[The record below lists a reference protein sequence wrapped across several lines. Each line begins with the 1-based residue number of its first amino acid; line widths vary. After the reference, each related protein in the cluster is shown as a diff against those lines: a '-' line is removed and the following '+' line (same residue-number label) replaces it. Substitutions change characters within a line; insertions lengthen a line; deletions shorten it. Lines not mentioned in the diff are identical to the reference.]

1 LGDEGACLLTSAIA
15 NVNTI
20 VSLDL
25 TSNQIGS
32 AGGAFIFTALKDNQS
47 IIDLNLS
54 SAEGL
59 ARNTLGPAGVKP
71 LAKVLQI
78 NQFLTF
84 LNLAGNFIG
93 DTGLGYICQGIQG
106 GNNKGLKV
114 MNLTL
119 NDISDEGIELFR
131 EALPHSAVTDIN
143 LSRN

>member
-1 LGDEGACLLTSAIA
+1 
-15 NVNTI
+15 
-20 VSLDL
+20 
-25 TSNQIGS
+25 
-32 AGGAFIFTALKDNQS
+32 
-47 IIDLNLS
+47 
-54 SAEGL
+54 
-59 ARNTLGPAGVKP
+59 VKP